1 MNLLQTKTK
10 PWPYSDFHSFL
21 PILTCMVLFIG
32 LAACLFGGEDGE
44 DGERGAPAEAPAEA
58 TAPAVAVLT
67 EGASLFIFL
76 VLFFIF
82 CLKKFGS
89 SGYVCPR
96 PTEGL
101 LDK

>member
-1 MNLLQTKTK
+1 M
-10 PWPYSDFHSFL
+10 FVV

-76 VLFFIF
+76 FLFFV
-82 CLKKFGS
+82 LKN
-89 SGYVCPR
+89 SGVQAMSAPDR
-96 PTEGL
+96 LRDSWTNET
-101 LDK
+101 DI